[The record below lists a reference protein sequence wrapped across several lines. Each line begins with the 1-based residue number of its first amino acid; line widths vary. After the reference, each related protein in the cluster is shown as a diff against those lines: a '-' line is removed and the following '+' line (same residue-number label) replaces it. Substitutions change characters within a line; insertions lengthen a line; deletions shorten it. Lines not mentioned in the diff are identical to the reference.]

1 MERVLEPEKS
11 RSGAGRTRRSMKAIE
26 AQHRVGSDLKRP
38 GGAPRWPGSRNLQRH
53 PQPAVRRPVGA
64 PPKWLRVL
72 EISGNVPRGE
82 AGCSRIWRPLPKWP
96 RASRGAAGVTPV
108 PMSPRIAGRLRGR
121 PEVEAPRRPGQ
132 GPRGRAEVTYTAV
145 LARPVHHRLIVRR
158 VPLEHER
165 CADERDLR
173 PRSGSGHRRCPRPA
187 PLARGGG
194 AVLAGT
200 RSLTGTRGTG
210 LLVARLPILA
220 TAGQR
225 ALRRR
230 VRRRPGQPGAGT
242 QAPGLRRAPR
252 RPAGGQQQQQ
262 QQERPR
268 ARRRRRRP
276 WARGSG
282 GGAGALRGAR
292 ASPERH
298 GRRGAAAGPAA
309 GPAAGRRGRERPRPG
324 ERRAPGSASESAEK
338 GAGEGRAPAG
348 GGDSALRRRRR
359 AAEGAPPPAGQPRAR
374 PGERQTLSNR
384 GGGGPGARPHPPGPQ
399 ATALCPQALLFSS
412 SSQPPALRPSSGPFF
427 LYLLSTYSGRAKCQA
442 LGITA

>member
-11 RSGAGRTRRSMKAIE
+11 QSSAGRTRRSMKAIE

-64 PPKWLRVL
+64 PPKRLRVL

-187 PLARGGG
+187 RLARGGG

-282 GGAGALRGAR
+282 GGPGALRGAR

-298 GRRGAAAGPAA
+298 GRRGAAAGRR
-309 GPAAGRRGRERPRPG
+309 GERDRGRESGGRWGARARAQRKEPARGGRRREEGTRRSAAAAAQPRAHRHLPASPAPARASA
-324 ERRAPGSASESAEK
+324 RRSATAAAEVL
-338 GAGEGRAPAG
+338 GRAPTLQG
-348 GGDSALRRRRR
+348 RRPQPSVLKPCSFPPPPRLLPSAL
-359 AAEGAPPPAGQPRAR
+359 PLV
-374 PGERQTLSNR
+374 LS
-384 GGGGPGARPHPPGPQ
+384 P
-399 ATALCPQALLFSS
+399 CI
-412 SSQPPALRPSSGPFF
+412 
-427 LYLLSTYSGRAKCQA
+427 Y
-442 LGITA
+442 